1 MLVIC
6 AGLWR
11 SGSTWQYQVA
21 CELVRQAGWN
31 FQPMGY
37 LQREQLADFLSSSL
51 DPDTCYLYKT
61 HPPDP
66 IHLSL
71 KSALVVTL
79 YSFRDLRDIAY
90 SMTHKLQSTFQKTVR
105 EGPIIEWCIAA
116 DSFWSQRPGVVEQ
129 RYEDWVLDNTPFV
142 RSIAVTLGI
151 DLAETVLEQIV
162 DEFGLQRN
170 KARTAKLAASLSKKG
185 IDLSERR
192 NALLNDP
199 DSLLHWNHIRNGDVG
214 GWKSIALPEEKAY
227 LAEKCGNWLIA
238 RGYEFDLLWATEN
251 IV

>member
-1 MLVIC
+1 
-6 AGLWR
+6 
-11 SGSTWQYQVA
+11 
-21 CELVRQAGWN
+21 
-31 FQPMGY
+31 
-37 LQREQLADFLSSSL
+37 
-51 DPDTCYLYKT
+51 
-61 HPPDP
+61 
-66 IHLSL
+66 
-71 KSALVVTL
+71 
-79 YSFRDLRDIAY
+79 
-90 SMTHKLQSTFQKTVR
+90 MTHKLQSTFQKTVR

-238 RGYEFDLLWATEN
+238 RGYEFDLLLLHFFFAGA
-251 IV
+251 I